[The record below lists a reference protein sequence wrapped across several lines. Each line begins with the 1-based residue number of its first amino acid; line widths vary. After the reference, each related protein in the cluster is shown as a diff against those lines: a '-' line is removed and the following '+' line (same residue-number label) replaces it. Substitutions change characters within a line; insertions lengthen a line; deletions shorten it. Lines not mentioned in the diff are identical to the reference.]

1 MVRQGFPFTHGP
13 ARQDGDGVTLGLV
26 NVNRPWIFTK
36 SACLMPRM
44 PVTSPSRLSRDA
56 QRLLALT
63 EALARSGSRLEDIYW
78 ENLLGDQLNKL
89 LLGKKNKTV
98 ETTLDYLLASDI
110 NAYEI
115 LVEQAETLSESTTV
129 ALNGGE
135 YDALL
140 FSAPIVA
147 WTRYQLPEGELTQ
160 DHAGALTAQLAAHI
174 AAPGAHLALIPRLVN
189 FDQMPQSFQ
198 ETRNWT
204 QRLALQAL
212 SLANEPCPLGQP
224 SDSEGML
231 ADARFVVGVIAVPKG
246 QAVFRWQVR
255 QEDHGFP
262 SRQQC
267 HDDWSAACADT
278 LAALFTGCHVEYL
291 QPDAYYVNS
300 READRRIRPLAL
312 KAAVTW
318 LQTAAHL
325 SGGDL
330 RAVIAGCGES
340 SVEEYRIG
348 FSTRLSNEV
357 VYGCIWPVLSKEE
370 ALADGLEAGHIDVP
384 DEVAALLKE
393 MGVTDVRRLPGIYP
407 AEFCDD
413 CGAPHFPNPL
423 GEMLHPELPE
433 ETDLGPIH
441 FH

>member
-1 MVRQGFPFTHGP
+1 MSP
-13 ARQDGDGVTLGLV
+13 
-26 NVNRPWIFTK
+26 
-36 SACLMPRM
+36 
-44 PVTSPSRLSRDA
+44 TSPSRLSRDA
-56 QRLLALT
+56 QRLLGLT

-78 ENLLGDQLNKL
+78 ENLLGGQLNKL

-98 ETTLDYLLASDI
+98 ETTLDHLLANDI

-115 LVEQAETLSESTTV
+115 LVEQAETLSESATLTL
-129 ALNGGE
+129 AGE
-135 YDALL
+135 DYDALL

-147 WTRYQLPEGELTQ
+147 WTRYQLPEGELARDQ
-160 DHAGALTAQLAAHI
+160 VDALAAQLQAHI
-174 AAPGAHLALIPRLVN
+174 AAPGARLALIPRLVN

-198 ETRNWT
+198 ETRTWT
-204 QRLALQAL
+204 QRLGQQAL
-212 SLANEPCPLGQP
+212 GQAKEPCPLGRP
-224 SDSEGML
+224 ADAESML
-231 ADARFVVGVIAVPKG
+231 ADARFAVGVIAVPRG
-246 QAVFRWQVR
+246 QALFRWQVR
-255 QEDHGFP
+255 QDDDSFL

-267 HDDWSAACADT
+267 HEEWVAACADT
-278 LAALFTGCHVEYL
+278 LAPIFTGCHVEYL
-291 QPDAYYVNS
+291 QVDAYYVNS

-325 SGGDL
+325 PGGEL
-330 RAVIAGCGES
+330 RAVIAACGES
-340 SVEEYRIG
+340 SIEEYRIG
-348 FSTRLSNEV
+348 FSTRTSNEV

-370 ALADGLEAGHIDVP
+370 ALADDMEAGHVDVP

-407 AEFCDD
+407 VEFCDD
-413 CGAPHFPNPL
+413 CGAPHFPNAL

-433 ETDLGPIH
+433 ETDLNPIH